1 MSVSTT
7 KGEMKMNDNSRAKE
21 LDLIA
26 ANIVRLVTA
35 SVKRGT
41 ASRHYAGEQPTRERI
56 KASIPWNITGVSQ
69 DEQDYVM
76 DIVYPKLRKNSVLAK
91 LR

>member
-1 MSVSTT
+1 MSTT
-7 KGEMKMNDNSRAKE
+7 KGEMKMNDNNRAKE
-21 LDLIA
+21 LNLIA
-26 ANIVRLVTA
+26 AHIVRLITE

-41 ASRHYAGEQPTRERI
+41 TSRHYADEQPTRERI
-56 KASIPWNITGVSQ
+56 KASIPWHITGVHQ